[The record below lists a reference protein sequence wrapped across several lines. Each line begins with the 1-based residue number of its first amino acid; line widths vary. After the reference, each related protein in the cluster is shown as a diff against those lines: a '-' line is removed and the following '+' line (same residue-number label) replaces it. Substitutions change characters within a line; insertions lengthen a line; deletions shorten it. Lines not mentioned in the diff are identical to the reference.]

1 MKSVRLIP
9 ILAVLFM
16 GRATGADEPLPT
28 SEPVVCYQV
37 AWANRANGGF
47 GLTAGQAVTLCS
59 GATDARKVLVCF
71 AKAWGHPD
79 NGGLGLTAG
88 QAVTLCKSNS
98 LQ

>member
-1 MKSVRLIP
+1 MTNGRLVP
-9 ILAVLFM
+9 ILGLLFISK
-16 GRATGADEPLPT
+16 AIAAADKLPS

-37 AWANRANGGF
+37 AWESREKGGF

-71 AKAWGHPD
+71 ANAWGHPD
-79 NGGLGLTAG
+79 NGGLGLNAG
-88 QAVTLCKSNS
+88 QAVTLCKTNS